1 MLALINPCN
10 ELLHVFN
17 TTFLTKKDAL
27 ITMEQLV
34 LRVHAACMSGTNL
47 GAYVEVFSA
56 RTGTYI
62 SSSSY
67 KPRLARASLRF
78 NKM

>member
-1 MLALINPCN
+1 M
-10 ELLHVFN
+10 VRV
-17 TTFLTKKDAL
+17 
-27 ITMEQLV
+27 V
-34 LRVHAACMSGTNL
+34 LRKHAACMSGTNL

-56 RTGTYI
+56 QTGTYL

-78 NKM
+78 NKRQATLTLK